1 VASVSDDAGGRHVR
15 RGSPPAVSRSLWP
28 VARLGLNVV
37 LAAAGLAIV
46 GYVAVQVRLV
56 VLPLLLALLLSTL
69 LVGPADA
76 LRRRGV
82 PSAAAALVVML
93 TGLGL
98 LVGVLVGIIPL
109 IVAEFDDV
117 GRSARQ
123 GLDEALRWLS
133 QGPLGVDRD
142 DVTRAVDR
150 AIDTVAG
157 SGNLAGSLVS
167 GATLLIEVVAG
178 LLLMLVILFFFVHDG
193 RRMWSW
199 TVGLLPVVPREAAD
213 AIGRR
218 MWRTVSGY
226 VRGVAI
232 VAFVDAV
239 LIGIALL
246 IIGVP
251 LVLPLAVLTFLGA
264 FVPLA
269 GAVVAGAVAALVAL
283 VTEGVVAAI
292 LVVIVITV
300 IQQLEGDLLYP
311 VVVGRSIA
319 LHPVAILLALTA
331 GAVLAGLV
339 GALLAVPVSAM
350 AWDVFDYLRSRSP
363 AYATDDW
370 PPDEP
375 PEEPPDEASRQV
387 PDGARGDPASRASR

>member
-1 VASVSDDAGGRHVR
+1 MSDEAADGGRR
-15 RGSPPAVSRSLWP
+15 PGRSAVAGLLWP

-37 LAAAGLAIV
+37 LAAAGLAIAGFV
-46 GYVAVQVRLV
+46 VVQLWLV
-56 VLPLLLALLLSTL
+56 VLPVLLALLLATL

-76 LRRRGV
+76 LRRLGI

-93 TGLGL
+93 AALAVF
-98 LVGVLVGIIPL
+98 VGVLVSIVPA
-109 IVAEFDDV
+109 IVAEFDEV

-133 QGPLGVDRD
+133 QGPLDIEREQ
-142 DVTRAVDR
+142 VTRAVDR
-150 AIDTVAG
+150 ALEGASGAG
-157 SGNLAGSLVS
+157 NVTGSLLS
-167 GATLLIEVVAG
+167 GAALVFEVIAG
-178 LLLMLVILFFFVHDG
+178 LLLTLVVLFFFVHDG
-193 RRMWSW
+193 RRIWSW
-199 TVGLLPVVPREAAD
+199 TVELLPIVHRTDAD

-218 MWRTVSGY
+218 MWSTACGY

-232 VAFVDAV
+232 IALVDAV

-246 IIGVP
+246 VIGVP

-269 GAVVAGAVAALVAL
+269 GAVLAGAVAALVAL
-283 VTEGVVAAI
+283 VTEGAVAAL
-292 LVVIVITV
+292 LVVVVITV

-311 VVVGRSIA
+311 LVVGRSIA

-339 GALLAVPVSAM
+339 GALLAVPVAAT
-350 AWDVFDYLRSRSP
+350 AWDVLDYLKTRSRAYSGPERPP
-363 AYATDDW
+363 AQA
-370 PPDEP
+370 
-375 PEEPPDEASRQV
+375 PERVSL
-387 PDGARGDPASRASR
+387 DPVSRAQG